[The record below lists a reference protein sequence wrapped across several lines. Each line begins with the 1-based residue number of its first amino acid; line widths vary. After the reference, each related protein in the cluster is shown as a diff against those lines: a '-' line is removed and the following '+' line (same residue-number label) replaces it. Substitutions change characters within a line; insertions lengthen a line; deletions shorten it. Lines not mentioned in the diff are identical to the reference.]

1 MAVHQISLALSSWPN
16 LCFLDSIS
24 VFYYTEAV
32 MNDAK
37 ARFALLSVGAA
48 VATLAL
54 KFTAYVL
61 TGSVGILSDALESLV
76 NLAGAL
82 IALTALKI
90 AARPADTTHPYGH
103 DKAEYFSS
111 GVEGTLILIAA
122 ASIAYAAIERLLAP
136 VPLERLNWGL
146 VVAGSASL
154 LNLIVARALLSAS
167 KRYDSITL
175 EADARHL
182 LTDVWTSVGVIAGLL
197 ALTVTGWQW
206 LDALVAL
213 AVAGHIVITGVS
225 LVRRSIDGLMDYN
238 LPADELA
245 QLEGVLRN
253 HHDQFVAYH
262 RLRARKSGPRRF
274 IDLHLVVP
282 GVQTV
287 QAAHDLC
294 ERLEAEI
301 EAVLPNASVT
311 IHVEPAEDAASW
323 DEEEHRTLAM
333 H

>member
-1 MAVHQISLALSSWPN
+1 MGASP
-16 LCFLDSIS
+16 
-24 VFYYTEAV
+24 YTQAI
-32 MNDAK
+32 MGDTR

-48 VATLAL
+48 LATIIL
-54 KFTAYVL
+54 KFTAYAL

-90 AARPADTTHPYGH
+90 AARPADKTHPYGH

-111 GVEGTLILIAA
+111 GVEGTLILVAA
-122 ASIAYAAIERLLAP
+122 ASIAYTAIKRLLQP
-136 VPLERLNWGL
+136 VPLEQLGWGVL
-146 VVAGSASL
+146 VTGSASL
-154 LNLIVARALLSAS
+154 LNFIVARALLSAS

-182 LTDVWTSVGVIAGLL
+182 LTDVWTSVGVISGLL
-197 ALTVTGWQW
+197 ALALTGWQW
-206 LDALVAL
+206 LDPLIAL
-213 AVAGHIVITGVS
+213 AVAGHIIITGIS
-225 LVRRSIDGLMDYN
+225 LVRRSVDGLMDYN

-245 QLEGVLRN
+245 QLEGILKT

-282 GVQTV
+282 GTQSV

-301 EAVLPNASVT
+301 EATLPNASVT

-323 DEEEHRTLAM
+323 DDEEQQVTAAR
-333 H
+333 

>member
-1 MAVHQISLALSSWPN
+1 MRSRSRSGPQL
-16 LCFLDSIS
+16 LDSLV
-24 VFYYTEAV
+24 VFYYTETI
-32 MNDAK
+32 MDDAK

-48 VATLAL
+48 VATLGL
-54 KFTAYVL
+54 KFTAYAL

-90 AARPADTTHPYGH
+90 AARPADKTHPYGH

-111 GVEGTLILIAA
+111 GVEGALILIAA
-122 ASIAYAAIERLLAP
+122 ASIAYAAIRRLLFPA
-136 VPLERLNWGL
+136 PLEQLSWGL
-146 VVAGSASL
+146 IVTGSASL
-154 LNLIVARALLSAS
+154 LNLLTARALLSAS

-175 EADARHL
+175 EADAKHL
-182 LTDVWTSVGVIAGLL
+182 LTDVWTSVGVITGLIAL
-197 ALTVTGWQW
+197 ALTGWQW
-206 LDALVAL
+206 LDSLVAL
-213 AVAGHIVITGVS
+213 AVAGHIVITGIG

-245 QLEGVLRN
+245 RLEGILQD
-253 HHDQFVAYH
+253 HHHKFVAYH

-282 GVQTV
+282 GEQTV

-294 ERLEAEI
+294 EQLEAEI

-323 DEEEHRTLAM
+323 DEEEHKTLAM
-333 H
+333 R

>member
-1 MAVHQISLALSSWPN
+1 MDDVKS
-16 LCFLDSIS
+16 
-24 VFYYTEAV
+24 
-32 MNDAK
+32 
-37 ARFALLSVGAA
+37 RFALLSVGAA
-48 VATLAL
+48 VATLTL
-54 KFTAYVL
+54 KFTAYAL
-61 TGSVGILSDALESLV
+61 TGSVGILSDALESFV

-82 IALTALKI
+82 IALVALKI
-90 AARPADTTHPYGH
+90 AARPADKTHPYGH

-122 ASIAYAAIERLLAP
+122 LGIAYAAIRRLLFPA
-136 VPLERLNWGL
+136 PLEQLSWGL
-146 VVAGSASL
+146 IVTGSASL

-182 LTDVWTSVGVIAGLL
+182 LTDVWTSVGVIGGLIAL
-197 ALTVTGWQW
+197 AVTGWHW
-206 LDALVAL
+206 LDSLVAL

-245 QLEGVLRN
+245 HLERILMD

-262 RLRARKSGPRRF
+262 RLRARKSGSRRF

-282 GVQTV
+282 GTQTV
-287 QAAHDLC
+287 QQAHDLC
-294 ERLEAEI
+294 ELLEAKI

-323 DEEEHRTLAM
+323 DEEEHKTLVLR
-333 H
+333 

>member
-1 MAVHQISLALSSWPN
+1 MRSRSRSGPQL
-16 LCFLDSIS
+16 LDSLVI
-24 VFYYTEAV
+24 FYYTETV
-32 MNDAK
+32 MDDAK

-54 KFTAYVL
+54 KFTAYAL
-61 TGSVGILSDALESLV
+61 TGSVGILSDALESFV

-82 IALTALKI
+82 IALMALKV
-90 AARPADTTHPYGH
+90 AARPADKTHPYGH

-122 ASIAYAAIERLLAP
+122 ASIAYTAIRRLLSPA
-136 VPLERLNWGL
+136 PLEQLSWGL
-146 VVAGSASL
+146 IVTGSASL
-154 LNLIVARALLSAS
+154 LNLFTARALLSAS

-175 EADARHL
+175 EADAKHL
-182 LTDVWTSVGVIAGLL
+182 LTDVWTSVGVIAGLIAL
-197 ALTVTGWQW
+197 ALTAWQW
-206 LDALVAL
+206 LDSLVAL
-213 AVAGHIVITGVS
+213 AVAGHIVITGIG

-245 QLEGVLRN
+245 RLEGILKD
-253 HHDQFVAYH
+253 HHDQFVEYH
-262 RLRARKSGPRRF
+262 QLRARKSGPRRF
-274 IDLHLVVP
+274 IDLHLVIP
-282 GVQTV
+282 GGQTV

-294 ERLEAEI
+294 ERLETEI

-323 DEEEHRTLAM
+323 DEEEHKTLAM
-333 H
+333 R

>member
-1 MAVHQISLALSSWPN
+1 MG
-16 LCFLDSIS
+16 D
-24 VFYYTEAV
+24 TR
-32 MNDAK
+32 

-48 VATLAL
+48 LATLAL
-54 KFTAYVL
+54 KFTAYAL
-61 TGSVGILSDALESLV
+61 TGSVGILSDALESFV

-90 AARPADTTHPYGH
+90 AARPADKTHPYGH

-111 GVEGTLILIAA
+111 GVEGTLILVAA
-122 ASIAYAAIERLLAP
+122 ASIAYTAIKRLLQP
-136 VPLERLNWGL
+136 VPLEQLGWGVL
-146 VVAGSASL
+146 VTGSASL
-154 LNLIVARALLSAS
+154 LNFIVARALLSAS

-182 LTDVWTSVGVIAGLL
+182 LTDVWTSVGVISGLL
-197 ALTVTGWQW
+197 ALALTGWQW
-206 LDALVAL
+206 LDPLIAL
-213 AVAGHIVITGVS
+213 AVAGHIIITGIS
-225 LVRRSIDGLMDYN
+225 LVRRSVDGLMDYN

-245 QLEGVLRN
+245 QLEGILKT

-282 GVQTV
+282 GTQSV

-301 EAVLPNASVT
+301 EATLPNASVT

-323 DEEEHRTLAM
+323 DDEEQQVTAAR
-333 H
+333 

>member
-1 MAVHQISLALSSWPN
+1 MG
-16 LCFLDSIS
+16 
-24 VFYYTEAV
+24 
-32 MNDAK
+32 DAK

-48 VATLAL
+48 LATLTL
-54 KFTAYVL
+54 KFTAYAL

-82 IALTALKI
+82 IALIALKI
-90 AARPADTTHPYGH
+90 AARPADKTHPYGH

-122 ASIAYAAIERLLAP
+122 VSIAYAAIRRLLTP
-136 VPLERLNWGL
+136 VPLEQLSWGL
-146 VVAGSASL
+146 VVTGSASL
-154 LNLIVARALLSAS
+154 LNFIVARALLGAA

-175 EADARHL
+175 EADAKHL

-206 LDALVAL
+206 LDPVIAL

-225 LVRRSIDGLMDYN
+225 LVRRSIDGLMDYT
-238 LPADELA
+238 LPPEELV
-245 QLEGVLRN
+245 QLEGVLKN
-253 HHDQFVAYH
+253 HRDQFVAYH
-262 RLRARKSGPRRF
+262 QLRARKSGPRRF

-282 GVQTV
+282 GAQTV
-287 QAAHDLC
+287 QVAHDLC
-294 ERLEAEI
+294 ERLEAQI
-301 EAVLPNASVT
+301 EAILPNVSVT

-323 DEEEHRTLAM
+323 DEEEHQTLAM

>member
-1 MAVHQISLALSSWPN
+1 MRSRSRSGPQL
-16 LCFLDSIS
+16 LDSL
-24 VFYYTEAV
+24 VTFYYTETV
-32 MNDAK
+32 MDEAK

-48 VATLAL
+48 VATLGL
-54 KFTAYVL
+54 KFAAYAL

-82 IALTALKI
+82 IALMALKI
-90 AARPADTTHPYGH
+90 AARPADKTHPYGH

-111 GVEGTLILIAA
+111 GVEGALILIAA
-122 ASIAYAAIERLLAP
+122 ASIAYAAIRRLLFPA
-136 VPLERLNWGL
+136 PLEQLSWGL
-146 VVAGSASL
+146 IVTGSASL
-154 LNLIVARALLSAS
+154 LNLLTARALLSAS

-175 EADARHL
+175 EADAKHL
-182 LTDVWTSVGVIAGLL
+182 LTDVWTSVGVITGLIAL
-197 ALTVTGWQW
+197 ALTGWQW
-206 LDALVAL
+206 LDSLVAL
-213 AVAGHIVITGVS
+213 AVAGHIVITGIG

-245 QLEGVLRN
+245 RLEGILQD
-253 HHDQFVAYH
+253 HHHKFVAYH

-282 GVQTV
+282 GEQTV

-294 ERLEAEI
+294 EQLEAEI

-323 DEEEHRTLAM
+323 DEEEHKTLAM
-333 H
+333 R

>member
-1 MAVHQISLALSSWPN
+1 MS
-16 LCFLDSIS
+16 
-24 VFYYTEAV
+24 
-32 MNDAK
+32 DAK
-37 ARFALLSVGAA
+37 TRFALLSVGAA
-48 VATLAL
+48 VATLIL
-54 KFTAYVL
+54 KFTAYAL

-90 AARPADTTHPYGH
+90 ATRPADKTHPYGH

-111 GVEGTLILIAA
+111 GVEGTLILVAA
-122 ASIAYAAIERLLAP
+122 ASIAYAAIRRLLHP
-136 VPLERLNWGL
+136 VPLEQLSWGF
-146 VVAGSASL
+146 VVTGSASL
-154 LNLIVARALLSAS
+154 LNFIVAQALVKAA

-175 EADARHL
+175 EADAKHL

-197 ALTVTGWQW
+197 ALAVTGWQW
-206 LDALVAL
+206 LDPVIAL
-213 AVAGHIVITGVS
+213 AVAGHIVTTGVN
-225 LVRRSIDGLMDYN
+225 LVRRSVDGLMDYN

-245 QLEGVLRN
+245 RLEKILN
-253 HHDQFVAYH
+253 DHHDRFVAYH

-282 GVQTV
+282 GEQTV
-287 QAAHDLC
+287 QQAHDLC
-294 ERLEAEI
+294 EQLEMEI

-323 DEEEHRTLAM
+323 DEEEHQTLAM
-333 H
+333 R

>member
-1 MAVHQISLALSSWPN
+1 MVAL
-16 LCFLDSIS
+16 
-24 VFYYTEAV
+24 YYTEAT
-32 MNDAK
+32 MDDAK
-37 ARFALLSVGAA
+37 TRFALLSVGAA
-48 VATLAL
+48 VATLVL
-54 KFTAYVL
+54 KFTAYAL

-122 ASIAYAAIERLLAP
+122 ASIAYTALKRLLFP
-136 VPLERLNWGL
+136 VPLAQLSWGL
-146 VVAGSASL
+146 VVTGSASL
-154 LNLIVARALLSAS
+154 LNFIVARALLRAS

-175 EADARHL
+175 EADAKHL
-182 LTDVWTSVGVIAGLL
+182 LTDVWTSVGVIAGLI
-197 ALTVTGWQW
+197 ALTLTGWQW
-206 LDALVAL
+206 LDSLIAL

-245 QLEGVLRN
+245 QLEGILKD
-253 HHDQFVAYH
+253 HHHHFVAYH

-282 GVQTV
+282 GMQTV

-301 EAVLPNASVT
+301 EAALPNSSVT

-323 DEEEHRTLAM
+323 DEEEHRTIAM
-333 H
+333 S

>member
-1 MAVHQISLALSSWPN
+1 M
-16 LCFLDSIS
+16 D
-24 VFYYTEAV
+24 
-32 MNDAK
+32 DAK

-48 VATLAL
+48 LATLAL
-54 KFTAYVL
+54 KFTAYAL

-90 AARPADTTHPYGH
+90 AARPADKTHPYGH

-111 GVEGTLILIAA
+111 GVEGTLILVAA
-122 ASIAYAAIERLLAP
+122 ASIAYTAIGRLLHP
-136 VPLERLNWGL
+136 VPLEQLGWGL

-154 LNLIVARALLSAS
+154 LNFIVARALLSAS

-175 EADARHL
+175 EADAKHL
-182 LTDVWTSVGVIAGLL
+182 LTDVWTSVGVIAGLV
-197 ALTVTGWQW
+197 ALTITGWQW
-206 LDALVAL
+206 LDPLIAL

-225 LVRRSIDGLMDYN
+225 LVRRSVDGLMDYN

-245 QLEGVLRN
+245 QLEGILKKHR
-253 HHDQFVAYH
+253 DQFVAYH

-282 GVQTV
+282 GGQTV

-301 EAVLPNASVT
+301 EAILPNASVT

-323 DEEEHRTLAM
+323 DDEEQQITAAQ
-333 H
+333 

>member
-1 MAVHQISLALSSWPN
+1 M
-16 LCFLDSIS
+16 D
-24 VFYYTEAV
+24 
-32 MNDAK
+32 DAK

-48 VATLAL
+48 LATLAL
-54 KFTAYVL
+54 KFTAYAL

-90 AARPADTTHPYGH
+90 AARPADKTHPYGH

-111 GVEGTLILIAA
+111 GVEGTLILVAA
-122 ASIAYAAIERLLAP
+122 ASIAYTAINRLLQQP
-136 VPLERLNWGL
+136 VPLEQLGWGL
-146 VVAGSASL
+146 LVTGSASL
-154 LNLIVARALLSAS
+154 LNFIVARALLSAS

-175 EADARHL
+175 EADAKHL
-182 LTDVWTSVGVIAGLL
+182 LTDVWTSVGVISGLL
-197 ALTVTGWQW
+197 ALSVTGWQW
-206 LDALVAL
+206 LDPLIAL
-213 AVAGHIVITGVS
+213 AVAGHILSTGIS
-225 LVRRSIDGLMDYN
+225 LVRRSVDGLMDYN

-245 QLEGVLRN
+245 QLEGILKN

-274 IDLHLVVP
+274 IDLHVVVP
-282 GVQTV
+282 GTQTV

-301 EAVLPNASVT
+301 EAILPNASVT

-323 DEEEHRTLAM
+323 DEEEHQTLAM

>member
-1 MAVHQISLALSSWPN
+1 M
-16 LCFLDSIS
+16 DG
-24 VFYYTEAV
+24 
-32 MNDAK
+32 AK

-54 KFTAYVL
+54 KFTAYAL

-90 AARPADTTHPYGH
+90 AARPADKTHPYGH

-111 GVEGTLILIAA
+111 GVEGTLILLAA
-122 ASIAYAAIERLLAP
+122 ASIAYTAIKRLLQP
-136 VPLERLNWGL
+136 VPLEQLGWGL
-146 VVAGSASL
+146 LVTGSASL
-154 LNLIVARALLSAS
+154 LNFIVAQALLSAS

-175 EADARHL
+175 EADAKHL

-197 ALTVTGWQW
+197 GLTITGWQW
-206 LDALVAL
+206 LDPLIAL

-225 LVRRSIDGLMDYN
+225 LVRRSVDGLMDYN

-245 QLEGVLRN
+245 QLEQVLQS

-282 GVQTV
+282 GAQTV

-301 EAVLPNASVT
+301 EAILPNASVT

-323 DEEEHRTLAM
+323 DDEEH
-333 H
+333 